1 MAGESG
7 VASYVR
13 TSKQRDGRTPDLSR
27 DYTRS
32 PEKPVEYTSPVIGY
46 SVYLR
51 ERITSS
57 NLHGET
63 PWEGCWQTK
72 LCWNC
77 PCEICGWPL
86 VVVSYWFIYIRL
98 AHCVTQRRQQS
109 WYTVHIF
116 MLLTSCRTCPRGPPW
131 VSGEVGFRVV
141 SAGCRGPRVEQ
152 PVLLCRFVLPVAT
165 MEWPRP

>member
-86 VVVSYWFIYIRL
+86 VVVTDSYIFVWLTAWLSADNRVGIQFIYLCYWRHAEL
-98 AHCVTQRRQQS
+98 VLEGLH
-109 WYTVHIF
+109 
-116 MLLTSCRTCPRGPPW
+116 
-131 VSGEVGFRVV
+131 GFR
-141 SAGCRGPRVEQ
+141 ARLG
-152 PVLLCRFVLPVAT
+152 FVLWVQDAGVLV
-165 MEWPRP
+165 